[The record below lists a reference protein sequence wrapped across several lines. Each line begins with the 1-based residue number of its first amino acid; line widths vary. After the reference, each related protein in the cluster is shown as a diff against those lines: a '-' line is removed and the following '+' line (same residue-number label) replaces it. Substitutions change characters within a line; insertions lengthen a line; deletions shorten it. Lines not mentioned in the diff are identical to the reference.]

1 MTQLQQWWDT
11 ARILAPFADGSP
23 LTLEILVVLEF
34 CDVLFSIGQ
43 GRDIPDS
50 PAT

>member
-23 LTLEILVVLEF
+23 LTLEILIVRGLRRAV
-34 CDVLFSIGQ
+34 
-43 GRDIPDS
+43 
-50 PAT
+50 